1 MNRRNDEEKGRR
13 AKGRNRE
20 AIRQYDGNTEDAEVW
35 RGRVL
40 LFRGLGAPTDVR
52 ASSRTHTRQRIA
64 QTPRV
69 VHLIL
74 RGCHASM
81 SLILLRTQ

>member
-1 MNRRNDEEKGRR
+1 MVKGRGEEQ
-13 AKGRNRE
+13 KDGNRE

-52 ASSRTHTRQRIA
+52 ANTYTSAYRADTRA
-64 QTPRV
+64 

-74 RGCHASM
+74 RGCRTSM

>member
-1 MNRRNDEEKGRR
+1 MVKGRGEEQ
-13 AKGRNRE
+13 KDGNRE

-52 ASSRTHTRQRIA
+52 ANSRTHTHQRIA
-64 QTPRV
+64 QTRGPCISSLGGV
-69 VHLIL
+69 VPQ
-74 RGCHASM
+74 CP
-81 SLILLRTQ
+81 